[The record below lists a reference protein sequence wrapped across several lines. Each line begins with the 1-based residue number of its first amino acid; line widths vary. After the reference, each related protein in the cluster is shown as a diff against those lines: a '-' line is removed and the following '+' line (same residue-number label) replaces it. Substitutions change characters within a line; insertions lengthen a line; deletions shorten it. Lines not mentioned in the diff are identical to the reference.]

1 MTLEEIR
8 NIISIFINNNKPN
21 LSVGVD
27 RLNVLLKMA
36 NIDYFKQ
43 WTGLPEQWQPG
54 QPISSR
60 GWQVSSINT
69 EALTPFVVYVH
80 DQVIDVNGR
89 VNYPAD
95 FVQFSDCGYYYDSTY
110 YVPVEPI
117 LHSELYERESS
128 SITPPTTRYPIC
140 LNYGTYLQFY
150 PIDLLNVDLTY
161 LRLPTTPIYALKQE
175 NGIDVYD
182 SASSTQFEWDERYHS
197 DLIRMILGYLG
208 IPIKDIN
215 LLNYIETKKKEGV

>member
-1 MTLEEIR
+1 MTLEDIR
-8 NIISIFINNNKPN
+8 NVLSIFINQNKPN

-27 RLNVLLKMA
+27 RLNVLYKMA

-54 QPISSR
+54 QPISTR
-60 GWQVSSINT
+60 GWQVSLQNT
-69 EALTPFVVYVH
+69 EALQPFIVYVH
-80 DQVIDVNGR
+80 DQVVDVNGR
-89 VNYPAD
+89 VTYPAD
-95 FVQFSDCGYYYDSTY
+95 YVQFSDCGYYYNSTY

-117 LHSELYERESS
+117 THNELYERISNA
-128 SITPPTTRYPIC
+128 ITPPEERYPIC
-140 LNYGTYLQFY
+140 IAYGTYIQFY
-150 PIDLLNVDLTY
+150 PIDILNVDLTY
-161 LRLPTTPIYALKQE
+161 LRLPNAPVYAIKQE

-182 SASSTQFEWDERYHS
+182 SASSTQFEWDERYHP